1 MLFFQHE
8 FGGREGVMA
17 GETVVYH
24 NEMNMVPLKE
34 FTHMELDLFFSLCN
48 KVKEK
53 DEKVI
58 TVSFQELQSLSKY
71 NKGSIQ
77 RFIKDLKSV
86 YDKLLGITWE
96 YESDKIYEK
105 FHLFNRYKIDKEA
118 KTIEISVQR
127 ELKHLLNNITSNF
140 TKFELEEFCNLSSS
154 YAKNMYRLLKQFKT
168 TGYFKMEIED
178 FRNRLGIPDTY
189 RMTNISQR
197 VLTPINEELSPI
209 FKNLQI
215 NKIKNKKSRG
225 GRIQYIEFTFDKQI
239 SSIGTKFITN
249 SNQKRIK
256 QPKHLQSREL
266 TPEWLNNP
274 KTPIQEEYDPTL
286 EEDRNKFLAYL
297 RNQDKED

>member
-1 MLFFQHE
+1 MS
-8 FGGREGVMA
+8 
-17 GETVVYH
+17 GETVIYH
-24 NEMNMVPLKE
+24 NEMNMVSLKE

-58 TVSFQELQSLSKY
+58 TVSFKELQSLSNY

-86 YDKLLGITWE
+86 YNKLLSITWE
-96 YESDKIYEK
+96 YESDKVYEK

-168 TGYFKMEIED
+168 TGYFKIEIDD

-197 VLTPINEELSPI
+197 VLKPINEELSSI
-209 FKNLQI
+209 FNNLQI
-215 NKIKNKKSRG
+215 NKVKDKKGRG
-225 GRIQYIEFTFDKQI
+225 GKIKFIEFTFDKQI
-239 SSIGTKFITN
+239 TSIGTKVM
-249 SNQKRIK
+249 SNNNYTKTK
-256 QPKHLQSREL
+256 QPKRLQSREL
-266 TPEWLNNP
+266 TPEWLENP
-274 KTPIQEEYDPTL
+274 TSQVKESIDPTL
-286 EEDRNKFLAYL
+286 EADRAAFLEQL
-297 RNQDKED
+297 KNQDKED

>member
-1 MLFFQHE
+1 
-8 FGGREGVMA
+8 MA
-17 GETVVYH
+17 GETVIYH
-24 NEMNMVPLKE
+24 NEMNMVSLKE

-58 TVSFQELQSLSKY
+58 TVSFKELQSLSNY

-86 YDKLLGITWE
+86 YNKLLSITWE
-96 YESDKIYEK
+96 YESDKVYEK

-168 TGYFKMEIED
+168 TGYFKIEIDD

-197 VLTPINEELSPI
+197 VLKPINEELSSV
-209 FKNLQI
+209 FNNLQI
-215 NKIKNKKSRG
+215 NKVKDKKGRG
-225 GRIQYIEFTFDKQI
+225 GKIKFIEFTFDKQI
-239 SSIGTKFITN
+239 TSIGTKVMSNN
-249 SNQKRIK
+249 SYAKTK
-256 QPKHLQSREL
+256 QPKRLQSREL
-266 TPEWLNNP
+266 TPEWLENPNNQ
-274 KTPIQEEYDPTL
+274 INDSIDPTL
-286 EEDRNKFLAYL
+286 EADKSAFLEQLKNK
-297 RNQDKED
+297 DK

>member
-1 MLFFQHE
+1 MS
-8 FGGREGVMA
+8 
-17 GETVVYH
+17 GETVIYH
-24 NEMNMVPLKE
+24 NEMNMVSLKE

-58 TVSFQELQSLSKY
+58 TVSFKELQSLSNY

-86 YDKLLGITWE
+86 YNKLLSITWE
-96 YESDKIYEK
+96 YESDKVYEK

-168 TGYFKMEIED
+168 TGYFKIEIDD

-197 VLTPINEELSPI
+197 VLKPINEELTPI
-209 FKNLQI
+209 FHNLQI
-215 NKIKNKKSRG
+215 NKIKDKKGRG
-225 GRIQYIEFTFDKQI
+225 GKIKYIEFTFDKQI
-239 SSIGTKFITN
+239 TAIGTKIVSDTN
-249 SNQKRIK
+249 YNRSKHSNRFK
-256 QPKHLQSREL
+256 SREL
-266 TPEWLNNP
+266 TPEWLTNPQP
-274 KTPIQEEYDPTL
+274 KTETENDPTL
-286 EEDRNKFLAYL
+286 EADRAAFLEKL
-297 RNQDKED
+297 RNQDKE

>member
-1 MLFFQHE
+1 MS
-8 FGGREGVMA
+8 
-17 GETVVYH
+17 GETVIYH
-24 NEMNMVPLKE
+24 NEMNLVSLKE

-58 TVSFQELQSLSKY
+58 TVSFKELQSLSNY

-86 YDKLLGITWE
+86 YNKLLSITWE
-96 YESDKIYEK
+96 YESDKVYEK

-168 TGYFKMEIED
+168 TGYFKIEIDD

-197 VLTPINEELSPI
+197 VLKPINEELSSI
-209 FKNLQI
+209 FNNLQI
-215 NKIKNKKSRG
+215 NKVKDKKGRG
-225 GRIQYIEFTFDKQI
+225 GKIKYIEFTFDKQI
-239 SSIGTKFITN
+239 TSVGTKVI
-249 SNQKRIK
+249 SNNNYAKTK
-256 QPKHLQSREL
+256 QPKRLQSREL
-266 TPEWLNNP
+266 TPEWLENP
-274 KTPIQEEYDPTL
+274 KSQVKESIDPTL
-286 EEDRNKFLAYL
+286 EADRAAFLEQL
-297 RNQDKED
+297 KNQDKED

>member
-1 MLFFQHE
+1 MFLQQSFR
-8 FGGREGVMA
+8 GREDVMA

-24 NEMNMVPLKE
+24 NEMNMVSLKE

-58 TVSFQELQSLSKY
+58 TVSFKELQSLSNY

-86 YDKLLGITWE
+86 YNKLLSITWE
-96 YESDKIYEK
+96 YESDTVYEK

-168 TGYFKMEIED
+168 TGYFKIDIDD

-197 VLTPINEELSPI
+197 VLKPINEELSSI
-209 FKNLQI
+209 FNNLQI
-215 NKIKNKKSRG
+215 NKVKDKKGRG
-225 GRIQYIEFTFDKQI
+225 GKIKYIEFTFDKQI
-239 SSIGTKFITN
+239 SSIGTKIITN
-249 SNQKRIK
+249 SSYSNTK
-256 QPKHLQSREL
+256 QPKHLKSREL
-266 TPEWLNNP
+266 TPEWLKNP
-274 KTPIQEEYDPTL
+274 VQHTNKEHDPTL
-286 EEDRNKFLAYL
+286 EEDRAKFLEYL
-297 RNQDKED
+297 KNKED

>member
-1 MLFFQHE
+1 MS
-8 FGGREGVMA
+8 
-17 GETVVYH
+17 GETVIYH
-24 NEMNMVPLKE
+24 NEMNMVSLKE

-58 TVSFQELQSLSKY
+58 TVNFKELQSLSNY

-86 YDKLLGITWE
+86 YNKLLSITWE
-96 YESDKIYEK
+96 YESDKVYEK

-168 TGYFKMEIED
+168 TGYFKIEIDD

-197 VLTPINEELSPI
+197 VLKPINEELSSI
-209 FKNLQI
+209 FNNLQI
-215 NKIKNKKSRG
+215 NKVKDKKGRG
-225 GRIQYIEFTFDKQI
+225 GKIKYIEFTFDKQI
-239 SSIGTKFITN
+239 TSIGTKVI
-249 SNQKRIK
+249 SNNNYAKNK
-256 QPKHLQSREL
+256 QPKRLQSREL
-266 TPEWLNNP
+266 TPEWLENP
-274 KTPIQEEYDPTL
+274 TSQLKESIDPTL
-286 EEDRNKFLAYL
+286 EADRAAFLEQL
-297 RNQDKED
+297 KNQDKED

>member
-1 MLFFQHE
+1 MS
-8 FGGREGVMA
+8 
-17 GETVVYH
+17 GETVIYH
-24 NEMNMVPLKE
+24 NEMNMVSLKE

-58 TVSFQELQSLSKY
+58 TVSFKELQSLSNY

-86 YDKLLGITWE
+86 YNKLLSITWE
-96 YESDKIYEK
+96 YESDKVYEK

-168 TGYFKMEIED
+168 TGYFKIEIDD

-197 VLTPINEELSPI
+197 VLKPINEELSSI
-209 FKNLQI
+209 FNNLQI
-215 NKIKNKKSRG
+215 NKVKDKKGRG
-225 GRIQYIEFTFDKQI
+225 GKIKYIEFTFDKQI
-239 SSIGTKFITN
+239 TSIGTKVI
-249 SNQKRIK
+249 SNNNYAKNKQLKR
-256 QPKHLQSREL
+256 LQSREL
-266 TPEWLNNP
+266 TPEWLENP
-274 KTPIQEEYDPTL
+274 TSQLKESIDPTL
-286 EEDRNKFLAYL
+286 EADRAAFLEQL
-297 RNQDKED
+297 KNQDKED

>member
-1 MLFFQHE
+1 
-8 FGGREGVMA
+8 
-17 GETVVYH
+17 
-24 NEMNMVPLKE
+24 
-34 FTHMELDLFFSLCN
+34 MELDLFFSLCN

-58 TVSFQELQSLSKY
+58 TVSFKELQSLSNY

-86 YDKLLGITWE
+86 YNKLLSITWE
-96 YESDKIYEK
+96 YESDKVYEK

-168 TGYFKMEIED
+168 TGYFKIEIDD

-197 VLTPINEELSPI
+197 VLKPINEELAPI
-209 FKNLQI
+209 FHNLQI
-215 NKIKNKKSRG
+215 NKIKDKKGRG
-225 GRIQYIEFTFDKQI
+225 GKIKYIEFTFDKQI
-239 SSIGTKFITN
+239 TAIGTKLASNTN
-249 SNQKRIK
+249 YNSSKK
-256 QPKHLQSREL
+256 PKGLQSREL
-266 TPEWLNNP
+266 TPEWLENP
-274 KTPIQEEYDPTL
+274 TSQVKESIDPTL
-286 EEDRNKFLAYL
+286 EADRAAFLEQL
-297 RNQDKED
+297 KNQDKQD

>member
-1 MLFFQHE
+1 
-8 FGGREGVMA
+8 MA
-17 GETVVYH
+17 GETVIYH
-24 NEMNMVPLKE
+24 NEMNMVSLKE

-58 TVSFQELQSLSKY
+58 TVSFKELQSLSNY

-86 YDKLLGITWE
+86 YNKLLSITWE
-96 YESDKIYEK
+96 YESDKVYEK

-168 TGYFKMEIED
+168 TGYFKIEIDD

-197 VLTPINEELSPI
+197 VLKPINEELAPI
-209 FKNLQI
+209 FHNLQI
-215 NKIKNKKSRG
+215 NKIKDKKGRG
-225 GRIQYIEFTFDKQI
+225 GKIKYIEFTFDKQI
-239 SSIGTKFITN
+239 TAIGTKLASNTN
-249 SNQKRIK
+249 YNSSKK
-256 QPKHLQSREL
+256 PKGLQSREL
-266 TPEWLNNP
+266 TPEWLENP
-274 KTPIQEEYDPTL
+274 TSQVKESIDPTL
-286 EEDRNKFLAYL
+286 EADRAAFLEQL
-297 RNQDKED
+297 KNQDKQD

>member
-1 MLFFQHE
+1 MS
-8 FGGREGVMA
+8 
-17 GETVVYH
+17 GETVIYH
-24 NEMNMVPLKE
+24 NEMNMVSLKE

-58 TVSFQELQSLSKY
+58 TVSFKELQSLSNY

-77 RFIKDLKSV
+77 LFIKDLKSV
-86 YDKLLGITWE
+86 YNKLLSITWE
-96 YESDKIYEK
+96 YESDKVYEK

-168 TGYFKMEIED
+168 TGYFKIEIDD

-197 VLTPINEELSPI
+197 VLKPINEELSSI
-209 FKNLQI
+209 FNNLQI
-215 NKIKNKKSRG
+215 NKVKDKKVRG
-225 GRIQYIEFTFDKQI
+225 GKIKYIEFTFDKQI
-239 SSIGTKFITN
+239 ISIGTKVI
-249 SNQKRIK
+249 SNNNYAKTK
-256 QPKHLQSREL
+256 QPKRLQSREL
-266 TPEWLNNP
+266 TPEWLENP
-274 KTPIQEEYDPTL
+274 TSQVKESIDPTL
-286 EEDRNKFLAYL
+286 EADRAAFLEQL
-297 RNQDKED
+297 KNQDKED